1 MDIIQF
7 VAPVSRIQLIIFLF
21 MLFCSRIIPD
31 MFTRISEVDNV
42 SDLPNILSIY
52 SYCSFE
58 KALLPDNVSEADV
71 EPLVDPIVEFL
82 YEAL

>member
-7 VAPVSRIQLIIFLF
+7 VAPVSRIQLIIFLC